1 MTRFEYAKLMYKA
14 GCQVNIRKRNT
25 DKEGIASFENI
36 HFEDIHNEN
45 KVYVF
50 YGSYDGV
57 DDGIIT
63 SEEFNND
70 FIIVSVNFVD
80 LPFKYDD
87 WIFKDKNFSIYTNN

>member
-1 MTRFEYAKLMYKA
+1 MTRFEYAKLMCNA

-25 DKEGIASFENI
+25 DKEGIVSFE
-36 HFEDIHNEN
+36 ELRDVHNEN
-45 KVYVF
+45 EVYVF

-57 DDGIIT
+57 DDGVIT

-87 WIFKDKNFSIYTNN
+87 WIFKDKDFSVYTNN